1 MTARPGPER
10 KPRPSLVSIGF
21 VIGVLAAVIADQL
34 VDVGVRTLDAPFDL
48 LGGALRLA
56 PSTND
61 GIAFGLLQGTGLLP
75 VILSVGVMVGIA
87 IFAHRHRADAL
98 LSAGLGL
105 LVGGALANL
114 FERLT
119 RGAVLDYVDMGLGD
133 LRWPTFNVGD
143 IAISIAIL
151 ILVTGSVWRDRFTR
165 PSSAQ
170 GSP

>member
-1 MTARPGPER
+1 MTARPGHER
-10 KPRPSLVSIGF
+10 TARPGIVSIGF

-34 VDVGVRTLDAPFDL
+34 VDAGVRTLDAPRDL

-61 GIAFGLLQGTGLLP
+61 GMAFGLLQGTGPLP
-75 VILSVGVMVGIA
+75 IVLSVGVMIGVA
-87 IFAHRHRADAL
+87 VYAHRHRADTL

-114 FERLT
+114 VERLT

-143 IAISIAIL
+143 IAISIAIV
-151 ILVTGSVWRDRFTR
+151 ILVTASAWRDRPTR
-165 PSSAQ
+165 PSSA
-170 GSP
+170 

>member
-1 MTARPGPER
+1 MMGAG
-10 KPRPSLVSIGF
+10 LVSAGF
-21 VIGVLAAVIADQL
+21 VIGVLSAVVADQL
-34 VDVGVRTLDAPFDL
+34 VDAGVRTLDAPRDL

-61 GIAFGLLQGTGLLP
+61 GIAFGLLQGTGPLP
-75 VILSVGVMVGIA
+75 VVLSMGVMVGIA
-87 IFAHRHRADAL
+87 IYAHRHRADML
-98 LSAGLGL
+98 VSAALGL

-114 FERLT
+114 IERLT
-119 RGAVLDYVDMGLGD
+119 YSAVLDYVDMGLGD

-151 ILVTGSVWRDRFTR
+151 ILVTGSVWRDRSSR
-165 PSSAQ
+165 SSSAQ

>member
-1 MTARPGPER
+1 
-10 KPRPSLVSIGF
+10 VSIGF

-34 VDVGVRTLDAPFDL
+34 VDAGVRTLDAPRDL

-61 GIAFGLLQGTGLLP
+61 GIAFGLLQGTGP
-75 VILSVGVMVGIA
+75 MPIVLSVGVMVGIA
-87 IFAHRHRADAL
+87 VYARRHRADTL
-98 LSAGLGL
+98 LSVGLGL

-114 FERLT
+114 LERLT

-143 IAISIAIL
+143 IAITIAIV
-151 ILVTGSVWRDRFTR
+151 ILVAVSVWRDRPSR
-165 PSSAQ
+165 PSSA
-170 GSP
+170 

>member
-10 KPRPSLVSIGF
+10 PTGRGLVSVGF
-21 VIGVLAAVIADQL
+21 VVGVLSAAIADVL
-34 VDVGVRTLDAPFDL
+34 VDAVVRTLGAPREL

-61 GIAFGLLQGTGLLP
+61 GIAFGLLQGSGPLP
-75 VILSVGVMVGIA
+75 VVLSISVMVGIA
-87 IFAHRHRADAL
+87 VYAHRHRADML

-114 FERLT
+114 IERLT

-151 ILVTGSVWRDRFTR
+151 ILVTVSVRPDRPTR
-165 PSSAQ
+165 ASS
-170 GSP
+170 G